1 MPPGIDRLQSVHS
14 IHRIIAAEDY
24 NRVRLALSRL
34 GNPLY
39 LDLGATLPCLEVQLC
54 DDYWLC
60 FDSCRDEQPVLAW
73 TAFERAGR
81 SGLHEPV
88 ACDLHF
94 YHLHAGLVMGDIFD
108 SIVIELR
115 RQLDQLPG

>member
-1 MPPGIDRLQSVHS
+1 MPLDFDRLQSVHS
-14 IHRIIAAEDY
+14 MHRIIAAEDY

-34 GNPLY
+34 GNPIH
-39 LDLGATLPCLEVQLC
+39 LDLGETLPCLEARLC
-54 DDYWLC
+54 DEYWLC
-60 FDSCRDEQPVLAW
+60 YDGCRDEQPVLAW

-94 YHLHAGLVMGDIFD
+94 YHMHAGLVMGEIFE
-108 SIVIELR
+108 SIVTELR